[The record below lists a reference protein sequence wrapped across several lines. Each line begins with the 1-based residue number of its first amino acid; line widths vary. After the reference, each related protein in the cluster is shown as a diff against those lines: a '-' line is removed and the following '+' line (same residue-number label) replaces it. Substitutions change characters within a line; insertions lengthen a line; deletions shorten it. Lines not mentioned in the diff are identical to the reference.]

1 MGTGDNERPRRMLVV
16 HAHPDDETLATG
28 VLIARRALEG
38 QDVHVLTCTLGDEG
52 EIIPPELAHLGS
64 HRDDTLGAYRRGELG
79 RAVAA
84 LGAHVHVLGEDEL
97 GRGKSRY
104 RDSGMA
110 GTASM
115 KDPRVLAQA
124 PMKQVADDI
133 AAHIRAIR
141 PDVVVTYDERGGY
154 GHPDHIRV
162 HHAVCAAVHSLP
174 EQERPPLWAVVTP
187 YSEAVNDRAW
197 AAAHTPR
204 GRGLTFLLEDAPL
217 PAGVVPDDAAP
228 WRVAGPPEAWNRRDA
243 ALREHATQAEVGDG
257 WFALS
262 NRIVSRLVLAEW
274 YAPMD
279 PETGR
284 LLKVSPDDID
294 PALAP

>member
-1 MGTGDNERPRRMLVV
+1 MLVV

-28 VLIARRALEG
+28 VVIARRALEG
-38 QDVHVLTCTLGDEG
+38 QEVHVLTCTLGDEG
-52 EIIPPELAHLGS
+52 EIIPSELAHLAAD
-64 HRDDTLGAYRRGELG
+64 RDNTLGAYRREELE

-84 LGAHVHVLGEDEL
+84 LGAHVHVLGEEER
-97 GRGKSRY
+97 GRGTARY

-110 GTASM
+110 GTASV
-115 KDPRVLAQA
+115 KDPGVLAQA
-124 PMKQVADDI
+124 PMKQVAGDI
-133 AAHIRAIR
+133 AAHIRSLR

-154 GHPDHIRV
+154 GHPDHVRV
-162 HHAVCAAVHSLP
+162 HHAVCAAVWSLP
-174 EQERPPLWAVVTP
+174 EDERPALWAVVTP

-204 GRGLTFLLEDAPL
+204 DRGLTFLLEDSPL

-228 WRVAGPPEAWNRRDA
+228 WRVAGPPAAWDRRDA
-243 ALREHATQAEVGDG
+243 ALREHATQAIVGDG

-274 YAPMD
+274 FAPLD

-284 LLKVSPDDID
+284 LVKVSPDEVD
-294 PALAP
+294 PRTAP